1 MTGKKRPLRRRRK
14 AFRPVER
21 PAEQGSSRLGRLRRQ
36 AGGILLVVL
45 LLAGGISAVGSVL
58 HLRAAHKAELLQQAL
73 DAGNWDRVP
82 SLKDGAGTFL
92 YSLFHDRLKH
102 ELQRAELWEKRQA
115 QACRLLQRR
124 LAEVRQGHL
133 SPSSLR
139 ASELAEVERA
149 LRELSP
155 SCRHL
160 GEEWQELCRREQ
172 EQLEKRRQEVVLK
185 LRSELL
191 PEAELCGEPERD
203 SLVLRRRL
211 EQVEEQKQRWLDAR
225 DAYHLPQE
233 ELQPI
238 LRQEEHT
245 RCLLKEATAMQHL
258 LSRLPQTRHYGQYLV
273 QMRQT
278 TASAYPPARRWMSI
292 VPRLPEESELLRAM
306 QAFRLG
312 LPLGK
317 LEHLRSAHLQ
327 RGATFSPACPATQK
341 QVHLMERVFSCH
353 FLLRVLAEWENGRG
367 EHCFVEEAPR
377 RTSHHILRLTRSDL
391 DPEYSLSRSPSLLWN
406 EADSR
411 QVRRVDVAA
420 LLRECGIRR
429 ETFFRELNLA
439 EALGKIVRYEREDC
453 PALARAWLYGVLLDV
468 MQAHPSPKLMGLACS
483 SSLREDG
490 ESFRQ
495 IRSRCRIQLNAGCWL
510 SFSREVQQAEEAFL
524 QWFRERRHRDYAGE
538 ISRRMSS
545 LLRVYPLY
553 VGYVNEEGKA
563 VFCRDVPPRSLLWYL
578 SEGEL
583 IQTPEGAPLHHPSP
597 LSPILIAE
605 TAFPS

>member
-21 PAEQGSSRLGRLRRQ
+21 PAEQGTSRFRCLRRQ

-45 LLAGGISAVGSVL
+45 LLAGGVSAIGSVL
-58 HLRAAHKAELLQQAL
+58 HLRATQKAELLQQAL
-73 DAGNWDRVP
+73 DAGDWDRAF
-82 SLKDGAGTFL
+82 SLKEEVGTRL
-92 YSLFHDRLKH
+92 YSLFDESLKH
-102 ELQRAELWEKRQA
+102 ALHRAELREKRQA
-115 QACRLLQRR
+115 QACHLLERR
-124 LAEVRQGHL
+124 LAGVRQGSL
-133 SPSSLR
+133 RPSSLQ
-139 ASELAEVERA
+139 AAELAEVERA

-160 GEEWQELCRREQ
+160 GEEWQELYRREQ
-172 EQLEKRRQEVVLK
+172 EQLEKRRQEVVQK
-185 LRSELL
+185 LQSELL

-203 SLVLRRRL
+203 ILMLRHRL

-225 DAYHLPQE
+225 DAYHLSQE
-233 ELQPI
+233 NLEPI
-238 LRQEEHT
+238 LQQEEHT
-245 RCLLKEATAMQHL
+245 RRLLKEATAMQHL
-258 LSRLPQTRHYGQYLV
+258 LSQLPRVRHYGQYLIR
-273 QMRQT
+273 MRQT
-278 TASAYPPARRWMSI
+278 TASAYPPAQRWMSI
-292 VPRLPEESELLRAM
+292 VPRLPEENVLLCAM

-312 LPLGK
+312 LPVGK

-353 FLLRVLAEWENGRG
+353 SLQRVLAEWENGRG
-367 EHCFVEEAPR
+367 ERCLVEEEPR

-391 DPEYSLSRSPSLLWN
+391 DPEYSLSRTPSLLWN
-406 EADSR
+406 EEDSR
-411 QVRRVDVAA
+411 QVRRVDVAT
-420 LLRECGIRR
+420 LLKECGIRR

-453 PALARAWLYGVLLDV
+453 PALARAWLYRVLLDV
-468 MQAHPSPKLMGLACS
+468 MQAHPSPKLMGLAYS
-483 SSLREDG
+483 PSLRADD

-495 IRSRCRIQLNAGCWL
+495 LGSLCRIQMDAGCWL
-510 SFSREVQQAEEAFL
+510 DFSHEAQRAEAAFG
-524 QWFRERRHRDYAGE
+524 QWFRERCHRDYAGE

-563 VFCRDVPPRSLLWYL
+563 VFCRNVPPRSPLWYL

-583 IQTPEGAPLHHPSP
+583 IQTPEGTPLHRPSP